1 MKAPKSGQPHQTPTA
16 KKQPP
21 QKQTIPALSYLAAIS
36 DSLQKPN
43 RGAIPTVVVSVHS
56 EKK

>member
-1 MKAPKSGQPHQTPTA
+1 MKAPKSSQPHQTPTA

-21 QKQTIPALSYLAAIS
+21 QKQTIPAPLYLAHIS
-36 DSLQKPN
+36 NSMQKPIE
-43 RGAIPTVVVSVHS
+43 GLSAAVVVSLHS